1 VKKFTVTLTAI
12 MLAILGCFALI
23 GCKGDNEKEGCFI
36 DEKSDAFASGYHVT
50 VTDVVVTDSVT
61 VDGKDYN
68 SQFDEGK
75 FVSVYLTLERDK
87 GSEDV
92 IFLRN
97 WFTLSVGE
105 TKVLSDTYLYA
116 DVTVNDGA
124 KTTVIL
130 RFDVE
135 SASGDMALTV
145 ADPDNA
151 DDKVTVTLSER
162 K

>member
-1 VKKFTVTLTAI
+1 
-12 MLAILGCFALI
+12 MLAILGCFALL
-23 GCKGDNEKEGCFI
+23 GCTDENAKEGCFI

-61 VDGKDYN
+61 VDNKDYN

-97 WFTLSVGE
+97 WFTLSVGDAN
-105 TKVLSDTYLYA
+105 VLSDTYLYN

-124 KTTVIL
+124 RAIVIL

-135 SASGDMALTV
+135 SASDNMVLTV
-145 ADPDNA
+145 ADPNNT
-151 DDKVTVTLSER
+151 DDKVTVTLTER